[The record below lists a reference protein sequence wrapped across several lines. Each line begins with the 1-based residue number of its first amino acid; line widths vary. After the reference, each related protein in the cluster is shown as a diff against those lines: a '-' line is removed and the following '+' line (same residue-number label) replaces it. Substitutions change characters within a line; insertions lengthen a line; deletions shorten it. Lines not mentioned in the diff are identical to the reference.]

1 MKFKIPTEEIYKQV
15 EEILFKATTRRITP
29 DWLQKQVLL
38 FPLKYSSSEDE
49 FLELFDDFCDETKFG
64 KIEKNLARK
73 KIKQLL
79 REKTK

>member
-1 MKFKIPTEEIYKQV
+1 
-15 EEILFKATTRRITP
+15 
-29 DWLQKQVLL
+29 LL

-79 REKTK
+79 REKSIDRQNK